1 MKADYKKRMDACEE
15 RRDQFEM
22 NQARLREQVLKFENF
37 IKENDLKR
45 QRAETK
51 AKQGQSAY

>member
-15 RRDQFEM
+15 RRVQFEM